1 MRDKMLGMAPRD
13 PVLDDEMTLRRVR
26 EICHGFEGAD
36 EGELQNRPLVAL
48 RDRPARA

>member
-36 EGELQNRPLVAL
+36 EGELQNGPLVAL